1 MYLIETPRVVSVG
14 MLTLM
19 SCHMILVISSPSS
32 STTGFLTLILGIFG
46 EAMLRR
52 CCTLAATGRG
62 KDRAVDASGDV

>member
-32 STTGFLTLILGIFG
+32 STTGFLTLILGIFW

-52 CCTLAATGRG
+52 C
-62 KDRAVDASGDV
+62 